1 MLKGAPMTRIR
12 IRQLTGLDTLAGKS
26 GGLRDFPK
34 FLAAIEQMPS
44 GDTVVLDWS
53 GIEIVTA
60 SYLGATY
67 GTLLRMAMAGD
78 LDRYFVV
85 TGLNKNGLDEL
96 KLVID
101 VQKLIAL
108 VGDSEEDGSLHN
120 VHFLGSLD
128 PAYAETLQAVQ
139 KIKTASALDL
149 YKRAQTRTRIGKT
162 AWINRL
168 SNLHRLRLVRKLRV
182 GRQYMFESVN

>member
-1 MLKGAPMTRIR
+1 MTRIR

-34 FLAAIEQMPS
+34 FLAAIEQTPS

-53 GIEIVTA
+53 EIEIVTA
-60 SYLGATY
+60 SYLGATF

-108 VGDSEEDGSLHN
+108 VGDLESDGSLRN
-120 VHFLGSLD
+120 VHSLGSLD
-128 PAYAETLQAVQ
+128 QAYAETLQAVQ
-139 KIKTASALDL
+139 KVKTASALDL
-149 YKRAQTRTRIGKT
+149 YKRANTRTRIGKT

-182 GRQYMFESVN
+182 GRQYVFESVN

>member
-1 MLKGAPMTRIR
+1 MPMTRIKV
-12 IRQLTGLDTLAGKS
+12 RQLTGLNILAGKS

-34 FLAAIEQMPS
+34 FLAAIEQAPS

-60 SYLGATY
+60 SYLGATF
-67 GTLLRMAMAGD
+67 GALLRMAMAGD

-101 VQKLIAL
+101 VQNLIAL
-108 VGDSEEDGSLHN
+108 VGESEADGSLRN
-120 VHFLGSLD
+120 VQSLGTLD
-128 PAYAETLQAVQ
+128 PAYAETFQAVQ
-139 KIKTASALDL
+139 KVKAASALDL
-149 YKRAQTRTRIGKT
+149 YKLAQARTRIGKT

-182 GRQYMFESVN
+182 GRQYVFESLS